1 MTTTNRNGLGN
12 GAEARRDQV
21 RQAVRNAC
29 DQLNSDGV
37 EPRNYVEQLSWL
49 FFLKAF
55 EASEDRRE
63 EESAFDGASY
73 ERRLDGKY
81 RWSVWT
87 RALTGKPSPH
97 DGLKT
102 PEQVFRFVN
111 ADLFEKLTTLGDD
124 TLGLQFQRIFTTVRN
139 HSRRPGSFARVV
151 NQAER
156 IDFSRQADV
165 IELSEIYERLL
176 KDVAGDSAGY
186 AGEFYT
192 QRHIVRAMVEVVKP
206 RLGDTVYDPCMG
218 TGGFLFES
226 AEHMK
231 RHHPNMSGEEFDRFQ
246 KDTFVGTELKPLS
259 YLLGIMNMILH
270 GIDQAKLAL
279 ADTLERHE
287 NNVAEQRRASVIL
300 SNPPYGGKMDRDSQ
314 GNFTIQSA
322 ATEILFLQHI
332 MASLA
337 KGGRVGVILPEG
349 VLFRGGPDAKV
360 RKKLLTHFRVHTV
373 LSLPA
378 NAFLP
383 YTGVKTNVLFF
394 DRPKDGSTTDRIWF
408 YELTNDGFE
417 LKQTRKPIEGSQLPD
432 FLDKWEDQV
441 EGDNSWVVDFDAET
455 FEEKGW
461 DLTARN
467 PNRTDD
473 YEHVPALDLVRSIRT
488 KEERIFELLGELEE
502 MLDGGSS

>member
-1 MTTTNRNGLGN
+1 MTLNNKPGN
-12 GAEARRDQV
+12 GTDARRDHV
-21 RQAVRNAC
+21 RQAVKNAC
-29 DQLNSDGV
+29 GQLNSDGV

-63 EESAFDGASY
+63 EEAEFEGTPY
-73 ERRLDGKY
+73 ERCLDGRY

-87 RALTGKPSPH
+87 RALTGKKGAL

-102 PEQVFRFVN
+102 SEEVFRFVN
-111 ADLFEKLTTLGDD
+111 ADLFEKLITLGDD

-151 NQAER
+151 EHAER

-206 RLGDTVYDPCMG
+206 RLGDVVYDPCMG
-218 TGGFLFES
+218 TAGFLFES
-226 AEHMK
+226 ADYMK
-231 RHHPNMSGEEFDRFQ
+231 RQHPNMSGDDFERFQ
-246 KDTFVGTELKPLS
+246 KDTFIGNELKPLS
-259 YLLGIMNMILH
+259 YLLGVMNMILH
-270 GIDQAKLAL
+270 GIDKAKLAL

-287 NNVAEQRRASVIL
+287 SNVAEKQRFTVII

-332 MASLA
+332 MAKLG
-337 KGGRVGVILPEG
+337 KGGRAGVILPEG

-360 RKKLLTHFRVHTV
+360 RKKLLTHFKVHTI

-378 NAFLP
+378 GAFLP
-383 YTGVKTNVLFF
+383 YAGVKTNVLFF
-394 DRPKDGSTTDRIWF
+394 DRPKDGSTTDKIWF

-432 FLDKWEDQV
+432 FLAKWGQQV
-441 EGDNSWVVDFDAET
+441 EGDNSWVVDFDAAA

-467 PNRTDD
+467 PCKKDD
-473 YEHVPALDLVRSIRT
+473 YEHIPALELVRSIRT
-488 KEERIFELLGELEE
+488 KEERIFELLGELEG
-502 MLDGGSS
+502 MLEGEA

>member
-1 MTTTNRNGLGN
+1 MTSKTTKPGN
-12 GAEARRDQV
+12 GAEARRDNV
-21 RQAVRNAC
+21 RQAVNNAC

-63 EESAFDGASY
+63 EESAFEDTPY

-81 RWSVWT
+81 RWSTWT
-87 RALTGKPSPH
+87 RALTGNRKAIK
-97 DGLKT
+97 GLKT
-102 PEQVFRFVN
+102 PEEVFRFVN

-124 TLGLQFQRIFTTVRN
+124 TLGLQFQRIFSTIRN

-151 NQAER
+151 TQVER

-192 QRHIVRAMVEVVKP
+192 QRHIVKTMVEVVKP
-206 RLGDTVYDPCMG
+206 RLGDRVYDPCMG
-218 TGGFLFES
+218 TAGFLFES
-226 AEHMK
+226 AEYIK
-231 RHHPNMSGEEFDRFQ
+231 RRDSNMSGEDFERFQ
-246 KDTFVGTELKPLS
+246 KDTFAGNELKPLS
-259 YLLGIMNMILH
+259 YLLGVMNMILH
-270 GIDQAKLAL
+270 GIDKAKLAL

-287 NNVAEQRRASVIL
+287 NNVAEQRRSSVIL

-332 MASLA
+332 MANLA
-337 KGGRVGVILPEG
+337 KAGRAGVILPEC

-360 RKKLLTHFRVHTV
+360 RKKLLMQFKVHTI

-378 NAFLP
+378 GAFLP
-383 YTGVKTNVLFF
+383 YTGVKTNVIFF
-394 DRPKDGSTTDRIWF
+394 DRPKKGSTTDKIWF
-408 YELTNDGFE
+408 YDLTNDGFE

-432 FLDKWEDQV
+432 FLKKWKKQV
-441 EGDNSWVVDFDAET
+441 EGDNSWVVEFDEEE

-467 PNRTDD
+467 PNKKDD
-473 YEHVPALDLVRSIRT
+473 YEHVPALDLVRSIKN
-488 KEERIFELLGELEE
+488 KEVRIFELLGELEE
-502 MLDGGSS
+502 MMEGES

>member
-1 MTTTNRNGLGN
+1 MTSITAKPGN
-12 GAEARRDQV
+12 GAQARRDHV
-21 RQAVRNAC
+21 RQAVKNAC

-37 EPRNYVEQLSWL
+37 EPRNYVEQISWL

-63 EESAFDGASY
+63 EESAFEGTPY

-87 RALTGKPSPH
+87 RALTGQKDAL
-97 DGLKT
+97 DGLNT
-102 PEQVFRFVN
+102 PEEVFRFVN
-111 ADLFEKLTTLGDD
+111 AELFEKLINLGDD

-176 KDVAGDSAGY
+176 KDVAGDSPGY

-192 QRHIVRAMVEVVKP
+192 QRHIVKAMVEVVKP

-218 TGGFLFES
+218 TAGFLFES
-226 AEHMK
+226 ADYIK
-231 RHHPNMSGEEFDRFQ
+231 RHHPNMSGDDFALFQ
-246 KDTFVGTELKPLS
+246 KDTFVGNELKPLS
-259 YLLGIMNMILH
+259 YLLGVMNMILH
-270 GIDQAKLAL
+270 GIDKAKLAL

-287 NNVAEQRRASVIL
+287 SNVAEARRATVIL

-332 MASLA
+332 MANLA
-337 KGGRVGVILPEG
+337 KGGRAGVILPEG

-360 RKKLLTHFRVHTV
+360 RKKLLTHFKVHTI

-378 NAFLP
+378 GAFLP
-383 YTGVKTNVLFF
+383 YTGVKTNVVFF
-394 DRPKDGSTTDRIWF
+394 DRRKDGSTTGKIWF

-417 LKQTRKPIEGSQLPD
+417 LRQTRKPLEGSQLPD
-432 FLDKWEDQV
+432 FLGKWEHQV
-441 EGDNSWVVDFDAET
+441 EDDNSWIVDFEPT
-455 FEEKGW
+455 KFEENAW

-467 PNRTDD
+467 PNREDD
-473 YEHVPALDLVRSIRT
+473 YEHIPALDLVRSVRT

-502 MLDGGSS
+502 MLEGEA